1 MINRKEVSKNL
12 SVVRNF
18 LRDFLYVCLF
28 IFCGLWGI
36 MMFFSIGQQ
45 IANHLYFAR
54 HIHSSI
60 IEWVFLFFFICL
72 IFVYRTKSFA
82 NLVVFFFVFEVVGRI
97 CLGYVDPGYWEPR
110 LCYPAK
116 DTETKRK
123 YADISKNCCFHA
135 GGEWLFFEAKC
146 IYPED
151 TLPDTTNWRR
161 AAYDKRVIYTRPD
174 YDKDAVPWED
184 K

>member
-1 MINRKEVSKNL
+1 MGYTREQKINAL
-12 SVVRNF
+12 GII
-18 LRDFLYVCLF
+18 LRYYMLV
-28 IFCGLWGI
+28 FCILWGLMHLALI
-36 MMFFSIGQQ
+36 GREVAIDPYFSG
-45 IANHLYFAR
+45 
-54 HIHSSI
+54 IHFTI
-60 IEWVFLFFFICL
+60 ISWVFLFFFICL

-82 NLVVFFFVFEVVGRI
+82 NLVVFFFVFDVAGWI
-97 CLGYVDPGYWEPR
+97 SGGYVNPRYWEPR

-174 YDKDAVPWED
+174 YDKDAIPWKD